1 MQNTNK
7 TQSVAAVN
15 TAKAAK
21 KTKKGMRSGFTL
33 IEIIFVAVIIAVLAG
48 LIIPKV
54 LSNART
60 SEYLSTLQENVKS
73 LRNAVNQFKF
83 DGGKI
88 SSTVLTDDILTYM
101 PSTFALT
108 DNKTD
113 RGVNYMKDSNDDLF
127 EIAFE
132 GTDNG
137 TADVTISVANYDE
150 LAQNLKSKL
159 IAKAKKTLNC
169 DDGAQ
174 DDNSKTLKL
183 TSCHF

>member
-7 TQSVAAVN
+7 TQSVVAVN
-15 TAKAAK
+15 KAQKVAKNKRMK
-21 KTKKGMRSGFTL
+21 KAFTL

-60 SEYLSTLQENVKS
+60 SEYLSTLQEDVKS
-73 LRNAVNQFKF
+73 LRNAVNQYKF
-83 DGGKI
+83 DSNKI
-88 SSTVLTDDILTYM
+88 DSTTLTDDIITYM
-101 PSTFALT
+101 PSTFALL
-108 DNKTD
+108 DEKND
-113 RGVNYMKDSNDDLF
+113 RGVNYMKDNNDDLF
-127 EIAFE
+127 KISFE
-132 GTDNG
+132 GTDSG

-150 LAQNLKSKL
+150 LAQNLKNKL
-159 IAKAKKTLNC
+159 VAKAQKTLNC

-174 DDNSKTLKL
+174 DDNNKVLKL